1 SRVHITVPRHA
12 RLRRQ
17 HPKWIVIH
25 RGELRPTDVT
35 AHEGLPVTSIE
46 KTVVDVLTETGRLE
60 LVRQAITDARREG
73 YISAAE
79 ASCEQTGA
87 QLRNHARSERAVTA
101 VSAKRIERLEKTL
114 ARVAREQGLAQ
125 E

>member
-1 SRVHITVPRHA
+1 
-12 RLRRQ
+12 
-17 HPKWIVIH
+17 VIH

-79 ASCEQTGA
+79 ANRLKRHVNKQAHNYETMREAKEQ
-87 QLRNHARSERAVTA
+87 S
-101 VSAKRIERLEKTL
+101 RL
-114 ARVAREQGLAQ
+114 
-125 E
+125 